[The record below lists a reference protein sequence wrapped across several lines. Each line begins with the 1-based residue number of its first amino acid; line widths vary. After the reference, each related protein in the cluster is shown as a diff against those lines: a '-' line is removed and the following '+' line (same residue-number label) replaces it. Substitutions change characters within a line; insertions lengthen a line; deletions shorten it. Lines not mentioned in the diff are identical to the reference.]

1 MKNILGGTRRENIVA
16 LAVGAAGLLFIARA
30 WLFNAAPLDGFS
42 ILLAIVLAGFV
53 VLGDHFPI
61 HIRYSIKVSM
71 TSVPL
76 FLLAVLVP
84 RPLALLAVALATL
97 VMDYL
102 AREERGLL
110 PIDYLMDPGRWVIIV
125 FLGSSMM
132 DLPIRIPGLASFHL
146 FAAALAMF
154 AADILTFSLFTSLNI
169 QEPVLDLVRDSFRQV
184 YAVESIQY
192 LIGILGALAYYQ
204 AFWAVLLLGVPTVI
218 AYIAFKNVK
227 EMRQSTREMLIHMAD
242 AVDLRD
248 PYTGGHSRRVAELS
262 SRIVLHMQISGVEA
276 DLIETAARLHD
287 IGKIGIPDSVLNK
300 PSAFT
305 PEDRAIMEQ
314 HSEKGADLLAGYSDF
329 ARGAQIVLSHHER
342 WDGEGY
348 PNHRKGHE
356 IPFGAR
362 VIAVADAFDAMT
374 TDRPYRKARTVVQAL
389 QILRD
394 GSGSQWD
401 PEVVSVLV
409 EILEGAVET
418 SRASYIESAA

>member
-1 MKNILGGTRRENIVA
+1 MKSILGGTRRENIVA
-16 LAVGAAGLLFIARA
+16 LAVGAAGLLFIASA
-30 WLFNAAPLDGFS
+30 WVFQPAPLDGAS
-42 ILLAIVLAGFV
+42 ILLTVVLAGFI

-76 FLLAVLVP
+76 FLLAVLAP

-97 VMDYL
+97 LMDYL

-125 FLGSSMM
+125 WLGSRVM
-132 DLPIRIPGLASFHL
+132 DMPVPAAGLEGFQL
-146 FAAALAMF
+146 FAAALVMF
-154 AADILTFSLFTSLNI
+154 AADILTFSMFTSLNI
-169 QEPVLDLVRDSFRQV
+169 QEPVLELARDSFRQV

-192 LIGILGALAYYQ
+192 MIGILGALAYYQ
-204 AFWAVLLLGVPTVI
+204 AFWAVLLLGVPTAI

-262 SRIVLHMQISGVEA
+262 SRIVQHMQISGVEA

-305 PEDRAIMEQ
+305 PEDRAVMEQ
-314 HSEKGADLLAGYSDF
+314 HSEKGADLLAGYIDF

-342 WDGEGY
+342 WDGAGY
-348 PNHRKGHE
+348 PNRRKGHE

-362 VIAVADAFDAMT
+362 VIAVADSFDAMT
-374 TDRPYRKARTVVQAL
+374 TDRPYRKARTVMQAL

-401 PEVVSVLV
+401 PEIVTALIA
-409 EILEGAVET
+409 ILEGAVET
-418 SRASYIESAA
+418 SRTSYHESVA

>member
-1 MKNILGGTRRENIVA
+1 MKNIFGGTRRENIVA
-16 LAVGAAGLLFIARA
+16 LAVGAAGLLFITHA
-30 WLFNAAPLDGFS
+30 WVFNAAPLDGVS
-42 ILLAIVLAGFV
+42 ILLAVVLAGFV

-84 RPLALLAVALATL
+84 RPLALLAVAVATL
-97 VMDYL
+97 VMDHL

-110 PIDYLMDPGRWVIIV
+110 PIDFLMDPGRWVMIV

-132 DLPIRIPGLASFHL
+132 DLPILIPGLASFQL
-146 FAAALAMF
+146 FVVALAMF

-169 QEPVLDLVRDSFRQV
+169 QEPFLDLVRDSFHQV

-204 AFWAVLLLGVPTVI
+204 AFWAVLLLGVPTAI

-248 PYTGGHSRRVAELS
+248 PYTGGHSRRVAELAG
-262 SRIVLHMQISGVEA
+262 RIVQHMQISGAEA
-276 DLIETAARLHD
+276 DLIETSARLHD
-287 IGKIGIPDSVLNK
+287 IGKIGIPDSILNK

-314 HSEKGADLLAGYSDF
+314 HSEKGADLLAGYIDF
-329 ARGAQIVLSHHER
+329 TRGAQIVLSHHER
-342 WDGEGY
+342 WDGGGY
-348 PNHRKGHE
+348 PHHRKGHE

-418 SRASYIESAA
+418 SRAQYVENTA